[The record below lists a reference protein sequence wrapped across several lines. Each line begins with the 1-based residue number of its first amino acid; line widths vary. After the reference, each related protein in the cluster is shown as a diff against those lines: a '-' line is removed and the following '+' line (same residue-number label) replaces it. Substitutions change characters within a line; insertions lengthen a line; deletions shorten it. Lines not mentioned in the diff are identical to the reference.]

1 MSRSGMHPL
10 LMCWEEERR
19 KAMPYFQKVDDSEP
33 SVPESD
39 IIKNLLR
46 VKLEE
51 EKTSRS
57 RSPSQ
62 SPEPEMT

>member
-1 MSRSGMHPL
+1 MSRSGIHPL

-39 IIKNLLR
+39 ILR
-46 VKLEE
+46 SFQRAKLEE
-51 EKTSRS
+51 EKKAALEARINLLSLK
-57 RSPSQ
+57 
-62 SPEPEMT
+62 

>member
-1 MSRSGMHPL
+1 MSRSGIHPL

-39 IIKNLLR
+39 ILR
-46 VKLEE
+46 SFQRAKLEE
-51 EKTSRS
+51 EKQTALEARINLLSLK
-57 RSPSQ
+57 
-62 SPEPEMT
+62 

>member
-1 MSRSGMHPL
+1 MSRSGIHPL

-39 IIKNLLR
+39 ILR
-46 VKLEE
+46 SFQRAKLEE
-51 EKTSRS
+51 EKQAALEARINLLSLK
-57 RSPSQ
+57 
-62 SPEPEMT
+62 